1 MNGSR
6 WRETIRA
13 AQSVTL
19 AIRHSGGD
27 VRGAVFEGELIHDRD
42 FSAEIFF
49 STEIGSMS
57 LMCATGME
65 TSFGWLPLVWQQ
77 FPQHRIVVL
86 TDGNGLYPSVVPLAC
101 RKRTSAILL
110 QVSSVDKPMVQATV
124 RRFAEKFVHV
134 TQLDEIASA
143 WAVVIPRRAM

>member
-1 MNGSR
+1 
-6 WRETIRA
+6 
-13 AQSVTL
+13 
-19 AIRHSGGD
+19 
-27 VRGAVFEGELIHDRD
+27 
-42 FSAEIFF
+42 
-49 STEIGSMS
+49 
-57 LMCATGME
+57 
-65 TSFGWLPLVWQQ
+65 
-77 FPQHRIVVL
+77 VVL

-110 QVSSVDKPMVQATV
+110 QVSSVDKPQVQATI